1 VFKCM
6 SNFLVKVVFKSIC
19 PSGKGCFEQVVV
31 FTIQKMFRWI
41 WPYEG
46 GSCDK
51 PNWRKKMKNSWK
63 RYDRRRTLRALTGSD
78 II

>member
-1 VFKCM
+1 M

-19 PSGKGCFEQVVV
+19 PSGKGCLEQIVV

-51 PNWRKKMKNSWK
+51 PNWRKKWK
-63 RYDRRRTLRALTGSD
+63 TLEKDTIEEEHWEL
-78 II
+78 